1 MTNRIIISLMMA
13 AGLLTASCDRDDTF
27 TAKLPAGDGI
37 LEVDYRFDGGMPL
50 SRGMATQPHET
61 DLRQAHILF
70 FNPDDADTDPGTFVG
85 YSTVAVPGGK
95 SKFSF
100 DPPETLLDGV
110 KYRVIALGNGDSFVP
125 DGSGSLAEWLSTYQG
140 TYKDALGELT
150 AVHSGIFTRNTP
162 GVLPMFG
169 NWVDENDRQLTF
181 TISRNAEGVVT
192 VTEKG
197 AFLFSRAV
205 CRFDIHNLV
214 GHLLKIESARLV
226 NTRNAGLYLA
236 DGINAGDVEP
246 LSTSISKPAGD
257 GSDGYM
263 PVTTDM
269 TPGVTTTQRLEA
281 SLYGFPNTVN
291 TTVQN
296 DKSTTALIIAGYYYD
311 SEKGTYDDKLTFY
324 RFNYANVGESQA
336 LKRNYC
342 YRATIKGVKRRGA
355 DDEKGAYNDSS
366 PIFDYDVD
374 EEWGT
379 TDDNF
384 TSDKDGNFLV
394 VSKTHLTF
402 DGDANESD
410 FIELRVSTNP
420 ELTWTVEPVDEEGN
434 ENTKFTFEKL
444 DNNSVKCG
452 PNEKNETDYVRYGYY
467 QIRAVNPKTGAD
479 LKMKVYLMQLSTKYN
494 VKTLTVNGNTGEFEQ
509 LLNPMGG
516 SVLFKVVTGSNDN
529 PWDAVDSGDHLMNW
543 DTQGIYFT
551 NHGNNNTTLEI
562 RVPANITGETREA
575 TLIVSLTNDPDNKV
589 KPVTIKLK
597 QEPSP
602 QLMDIINF
610 PASGEIILEC
620 LDLSDG
626 NPNGIA
632 QYRSFPVRL
641 TDPANYRYEVT
652 SNFDKDIDLVLSYKE
667 NVGPLSLHPVYADQS
682 AGHRHDDKLT
692 ECEHGNAFYIN
703 AFRTGP
709 GDPEI
714 TGTITVKAYNPSD
727 PNARTEERSFT
738 VKLHSEKCN
747 VNDVV
752 ILNGESNIL
761 LADRNLG
768 AVSRIQPDGVIATA
782 RYYSTD
788 DFFKITGLTGQLD
801 PTKTDNY
808 LGIVQDNTY
817 GSKNNTEIN
826 FCNSN
831 IKVTDCPQLFFSDNN
846 HVNSFYAENV
856 WKCPTSAEWNTII
869 PKIRFS
875 KWRPFVLSDLKDKSS
890 GKELPVACWLP
901 YRKTEKKNNNDMP
914 AVQPTACGYA
924 CDPLLVGNHL
934 TFFNYLYN
942 GTCVSQTYPN
952 RGNIANDAKCYLLLR
967 LCRSLTPEE
976 TERYKTEI
984 LGY

>member
-27 TAKLPAGDGI
+27 TAELPAGDGI

-50 SRGMATQPHET
+50 SRGMATQSHET

-125 DGSGSLAEWLSTYQG
+125 AGSGSLAEWLSTYQG

-150 AVHSGIFTRNTP
+150 ASHSGVFTRNTP

-169 NWVDENDRQLTF
+169 NWVDKNDRPLTF

-311 SEKGTYDDKLTFY
+311 TEKGAYDDKLTFY

-402 DGDANESD
+402 DGEASESD

-420 ELTWTVEPVDEEGN
+420 ELTWTVEPVDEDGN

-452 PNEKNETDYVRYGYY
+452 PREKNQTDYVRYGYY

-529 PWDAVDSGDHLMNW
+529 PWDAVDSGDLLMNW
-543 DTQGIYFT
+543 DTQGISFT
-551 NHGNNNTTLEI
+551 KHGNNNTTLEI
-562 RVPANITGETREA
+562 CVPANITGETREA
-575 TLIVSLTNDPDNKV
+575 TIIVSLTNDPENKV

-610 PASGEIILEC
+610 PPTGELTLEC
-620 LDLSDG
+620 LDLSAG
-626 NPNGIA
+626 NPNGVA
-632 QYRSFPVRL
+632 QFRNFVVKL
-641 TDPANYRYEVT
+641 TDSRYRYDVT
-652 SNFDKDIDLVLSYKE
+652 STFNKDIDLILSTSVLS
-667 NVGPLSLHPVYADQS
+667 ADNPMIANQ
-682 AGHRHDDKLT
+682 AGGHRTDDKL
-692 ECEHGNAFYIN
+692 EELQSGSSFYIN

-709 GDPEI
+709 GDPQIKGDI
-714 TGTITVKAYNPSD
+714 TIRAYIPD
-727 PNARTEERSFT
+727 DDTAPVEERTFSVFI
-738 VKLHSEKCN
+738 HSAECKI
-747 VNDVV
+747 NDVV
-752 ILNGESNIL
+752 ILDNEYNIL
-761 LADRNLG
+761 VADRNLG
-768 AVSRIQPDGVIATA
+768 VEARVQAGSDNELIAS
-782 RYYSTD
+782 YYSNFD
-788 DFFKITGLTGQLD
+788 NFQITGKSFNESFAGT
-801 PTKTDNY
+801 
-808 LGIVQDNTY
+808 VNTSAFTAP
-817 GSKNNTEIN
+817 GSQNVNFKSCTSSIISYDQCSNDFNTLY
-826 FCNSN
+826 
-831 IKVTDCPQLFFSDNN
+831 K
-846 HVNSFYAENV
+846 HVNSFYDDKDA
-856 WKCPTSAEWNTII
+856 WMLPTIEEWN
-869 PKIRFS
+869 KIKERARFS
-875 KWRPFVLSDLKDKSS
+875 KGRIFLLSDLTNKSE
-890 GKELPVACWLP
+890 GKEVPIACWLP
-901 YRKTEKKNNNDMP
+901 FYKSSSSRIVGINATNCVYACNPIIKDQRLGLLYFDTKSIINAAGLSHTNGRD
-914 AVQPTACGYA
+914 PTASA
-924 CDPLLVGNHL
+924 D
-934 TFFNYLYN
+934 
-942 GTCVSQTYPN
+942 
-952 RGNIANDAKCYLLLR
+952 ILLR
-967 LCRSLTPEE
+967 LMRQLTTEE
-976 TERYKTEI
+976 TEQYKTEI

>member
-1 MTNRIIISLMMA
+1 
-13 AGLLTASCDRDDTF
+13 
-27 TAKLPAGDGI
+27 
-37 LEVDYRFDGGMPL
+37 
-50 SRGMATQPHET
+50 
-61 DLRQAHILF
+61 
-70 FNPDDADTDPGTFVG
+70 
-85 YSTVAVPGGK
+85 
-95 SKFSF
+95 
-100 DPPETLLDGV
+100 
-110 KYRVIALGNGDSFVP
+110 
-125 DGSGSLAEWLSTYQG
+125 
-140 TYKDALGELT
+140 
-150 AVHSGIFTRNTP
+150 
-162 GVLPMFG
+162 
-169 NWVDENDRQLTF
+169 
-181 TISRNAEGVVT
+181 
-192 VTEKG
+192 
-197 AFLFSRAV
+197 
-205 CRFDIHNLV
+205 
-214 GHLLKIESARLV
+214 
-226 NTRNAGLYLA
+226 
-236 DGINAGDVEP
+236 
-246 LSTSISKPAGD
+246 
-257 GSDGYM
+257 
-263 PVTTDM
+263 
-269 TPGVTTTQRLEA
+269 
-281 SLYGFPNTVN
+281 
-291 TTVQN
+291 
-296 DKSTTALIIAGYYYD
+296 
-311 SEKGTYDDKLTFY
+311 
-324 RFNYANVGESQA
+324 
-336 LKRNYC
+336 
-342 YRATIKGVKRRGA
+342 
-355 DDEKGAYNDSS
+355 
-366 PIFDYDVD
+366 
-374 EEWGT
+374 
-379 TDDNF
+379 
-384 TSDKDGNFLV
+384 
-394 VSKTHLTF
+394 
-402 DGDANESD
+402 
-410 FIELRVSTNP
+410 
-420 ELTWTVEPVDEEGN
+420 
-434 ENTKFTFEKL
+434 
-444 DNNSVKCG
+444 
-452 PNEKNETDYVRYGYY
+452 
-467 QIRAVNPKTGAD
+467 
-479 LKMKVYLMQLSTKYN
+479 MKVYLMQLSTKYN

-575 TLIVSLTNDPDNKV
+575 TIIVSLTNDPDNKV

-610 PASGEIILEC
+610 PASGEITLEC

-682 AGHRHDDKLT
+682 AGHRHDDKLSG
-692 ECEHGNAFYIN
+692 CEHGNAFYIN

-714 TGTITVKAYNPSD
+714 TGTITIKAYNPSD

-808 LGIVQDNTY
+808 LGTVQDNTY

-826 FCNSN
+826 FYNSN

>member
-27 TAKLPAGDGI
+27 TAELPAGDGI

-50 SRGMATQPHET
+50 SRGMATQSHET

-169 NWVDENDRQLTF
+169 NWVDENDRPLTF

-420 ELTWTVEPVDEEGN
+420 ELTWTVEPVDEDGN

-575 TLIVSLTNDPDNKV
+575 TLIVSLTNDPEDRV

-610 PASGEIILEC
+610 PPSGELTLEC
-620 LDLSDG
+620 LDLSAG
-626 NPNGIA
+626 NPNGVA
-632 QYRSFPVRL
+632 QFRNFVVRL
-641 TDPANYRYEVT
+641 TDSRYRYDVT
-652 SNFDKDIDLVLSYKE
+652 STFDKDIDLILSTSVLS
-667 NVGPLSLHPVYADQS
+667 ADNPMVANQ
-682 AGHRHDDKLT
+682 AGGHRTNDKLT
-692 ECEHGNAFYIN
+692 ALQSGSSFYIN

-714 TGTITVKAYNPSD
+714 TGNITIKAYNPD
-727 PNARTEERSFT
+727 DAAAPVEERTFT
-738 VKLHSEKCN
+738 VHLHSAKCKI
-747 VNDVV
+747 NDVV
-752 ILNGESNIL
+752 ILDDEYNIL
-761 LADRNLG
+761 VADRNLG
-768 AVSRIQPDGVIATA
+768 VEARVQAGSDKELIAS
-782 RYYSTD
+782 YYSNFD
-788 DFFKITGLTGQLD
+788 NFKITGKSFNESFAGTVNQSNFSANGSIYTGLTSSTISYDQ
-801 PTKTDNY
+801 
-808 LGIVQDNTY
+808 
-817 GSKNNTEIN
+817 
-826 FCNSN
+826 CSN
-831 IKVTDCPQLFFSDNN
+831 DFHTLYK
-846 HVNSFYAENV
+846 HVNSFYSDKDA
-856 WKCPTSAEWNTII
+856 WKLPSVEEWTKII
-869 PKIRFS
+869 ERCRFS
-875 KWRPFVLSDLKDKSS
+875 KGRVFIVSDLTDKTE
-890 GKELPVACWLP
+890 GKEIPVTCWLP
-901 YRKTEKKNNNDMP
+901 FYKSGSYKIVGVDSN
-914 AVQPTACGYA
+914 VYCIYA
-924 CDPLLVGNHL
+924 GNPLLSDEGQLNALH
-934 TFFNYLYN
+934 FNTVSNIMAYPHARESG
-942 GTCVSQTYPN
+942 GTNKTA
-952 RGNIANDAKCYLLLR
+952 RGNFLLR
-967 LCRSLTPEE
+967 LLRQLTTEE
-976 TERYKTEI
+976 TEQYKTEI